1 MSSCGGNS
9 SVGLVIALYLAS
21 LLVLRLIEGETLSIG
36 IVLDALAALV
46 VS

>member
-21 LLVLRLIEGETLSIG
+21 LLVLRLIEVETLSI
-36 IVLDALAALV
+36 VLDDLAALA